1 MTPRVSIIIPMYNA
15 AKFIETCVDSILL
28 QTLEDL
34 EIILI
39 DDKSS
44 DGTLDLV
51 RSKYGENSRVRIF
64 SSVRKNH
71 EWGGRNLGLQMASGD
86 YVFFMDHDDLLLPN
100 AMETLYNTAEE
111 TQAESVHFNSYYTNL
126 TDVFSL
132 TDDMRVIKLLDSIPP
147 DKFLPVD
154 LEWRLFQ
161 SEYSI
166 SVMGW
171 QKLMRRDFLVESGLY
186 FPDMWISSDSMHFF
200 GELCL
205 ARKIFI
211 VDGCGY
217 VYRQNP
223 TSQMRSNPMKKF
235 HYVVENF
242 QPMLD
247 FMEEIFSLKTIEELP
262 KDLQIRAAMDKVDII
277 CMKFA
282 VQAIKNGAS
291 LEEIDNVLSEKISHG
306 FLMNS
311 KIVKT
316 LFHMAMQTYLNKP
329 RKPLKGDELFER

>member
-223 TSQMRSNPMKKF
+223 TNQMHSDPMKKF
-235 HYVVENF
+235 HYIVENF

-247 FMEEIFSLKTIEELP
+247 FMEEIFSLKTIEKLP

-282 VQAIKNGAS
+282 VQALKNGAS
-291 LEEIDNVLSEKISHG
+291 LEEIDNILSEKIADG

-311 KIVKT
+311 RIIKT

-329 RKPLKGDELFER
+329 QRHVNEEEIIGS

>member
-1 MTPRVSIIIPMYNA
+1 MYNA
-15 AKFIETCVDSILL
+15 EKFIETCVDSILL

-39 DDKSS
+39 DDKST

-51 RSKYGENSRVRIF
+51 RSKYGENSRVKTIKN
-64 SSVRKNH
+64 VRKNH

-86 YVFFMDHDDLLLPN
+86 YIFFMDHDDLLLPD
-100 AMETLYNTAEE
+100 AMETLYNAAEKY
-111 TQAESVHFNSYYTNL
+111 QAQSVHFNSYYTNL
-126 TDVFSL
+126 TEVFSL
-132 TDDMRVIKLLDSIPP
+132 KDDMRVVKLLDSIPP
-147 DKFLPVD
+147 NKFLPVD

-161 SEYSI
+161 KEYSI

-171 QKLMRRDFLVESGLY
+171 QKLMSRDFLIESGLY
-186 FPDMWISSDSMHFF
+186 FPNLWISSDSMHFF

-205 ARKIFI
+205 AEKIFI

-223 TSQMRSNPMKKF
+223 TNQMRADSRRKF
-235 HYVVENF
+235 HYIVENF

-247 FMEEIFSLKTIEELP
+247 FMEEIFSLKTIGKLP
-262 KDLQIRAAMDKVDII
+262 KDLQIRAAMDKVNII

-282 VQAIKNGAS
+282 VQLLKDGAS
-291 LEEIDNVLSEKISHG
+291 LEEIDDILSEKISSG
-306 FLMNS
+306 YLTNP
-311 KIVKT
+311 KIIKT

-329 RKPLKGDELFER
+329 QRHVNEEEILGS